1 MACNSVTMRKACEFL
16 QDTILTFSYEII
28 LHDTP
33 VNTCPP
39 ELGPQ
44 GIRSNAVR
52 PSVSL
57 SEYR

>member
-16 QDTILTFSYEII
+16 QDTIFTFSYEII

-39 ELGPQ
+39 E
-44 GIRSNAVR
+44 
-52 PSVSL
+52 
-57 SEYR
+57 